1 MISTF
6 IKWLENNFNHKI
18 SSMKPVSVQATF
30 FFFFLVFVGNMERC
44 EILIQPSW
52 KLSS

>member
-1 MISTF
+1 MILTF

-18 SSMKPVSVQATF
+18 TSMKPVSVQATF
-30 FFFFLVFVGNMERC
+30 FFFLMFVGNMERC